1 MKKLFTLYVL
11 IFNYCQSQQVN
22 VNQNRIQANWEKLKE
37 FGVNQSTNG
46 NDRIA
51 FSDFNVEALEYLKNK
66 LIALGLETKIDAAG
80 NLIATKK
87 GKNKSFKPIG
97 FGSHIDAVP
106 NGGHYDGQIGVLAA
120 IECIETM
127 IENDIITSHPLELI
141 IFSNEEGGVFGSR
154 ALAGSLTK
162 ESLEVITASGL
173 TNSQGIIKLGGDPNN
188 ALKIAREP
196 QSLHA
201 FIELHIEQGSILFD
215 EDIEIGIVE
224 GIVGLRWWD
233 VEIKGFSNH
242 AGTTP
247 MNKRKDAMLAA
258 AKFILEVNNIVKSIS
273 GTQVGTVGRIKSF
286 PGAPNVIPGK
296 VILSLELR
304 DLNENKL
311 DSIYTLIENQSKHIG
326 NDTDTQFSFTPI
338 SATGKAALTDPIIQ
352 KIIQNQAHKLKL
364 NTKVMPSG
372 AGHDAQE
379 MTHIA
384 PTGMIFIP
392 SRDGISHSP
401 DEFSSMNDIKNGTQ
415 VLLETI
421 LVIDKT
427 DF

>member
-1 MKKLFTLYVL
+1 
-11 IFNYCQSQQVN
+11 
-22 VNQNRIQANWEKLKE
+22 
-37 FGVNQSTNG
+37 
-46 NDRIA
+46 
-51 FSDFNVEALEYLKNK
+51 
-66 LIALGLETKIDAAG
+66 
-80 NLIATKK
+80 
-87 GKNKSFKPIG
+87 
-97 FGSHIDAVP
+97 
-106 NGGHYDGQIGVLAA
+106 
-120 IECIETM
+120 
-127 IENDIITSHPLELI
+127 
-141 IFSNEEGGVFGSR
+141 
-154 ALAGSLTK
+154 
-162 ESLEVITASGL
+162 
-173 TNSQGIIKLGGDPNN
+173 
-188 ALKIAREP
+188 
-196 QSLHA
+196 
-201 FIELHIEQGSILFD
+201 
-215 EDIEIGIVE
+215 
-224 GIVGLRWWD
+224 
-233 VEIKGFSNH
+233 
-242 AGTTP
+242 